1 MAQVTLGDVA
11 IESRETYK
19 GDKSGMPIVGL
30 EHLIPED
37 VVLSLWDRDKEN
49 TFTKMFRKGDML
61 FGRRRAYLKKA
72 AQAPFDGICSGDIT
86 VIRAKED
93 RLIPELLPFIIQ
105 NDVLFDFAVGKS
117 AGSLSP
123 RVKWE
128 NLKNYKFELPP
139 LPEQKKLAEAL
150 WAINDTLQAYQ
161 KLLIET
167 DELVKSQFIEMFG
180 ELGKDDK
187 GWGITTLGEC
197 CELNPKR
204 PRDIDDE
211 LLVSFVPMPAVSED
225 GKIDCS
231 DIKPYKEVR
240 KGFTYFA
247 ENDVLFA
254 KITPCMENGKGAV
267 AKGLEGGIGSGST
280 EFHVLRPIAGK
291 SNPYWLYI
299 LTMFESFRVGARK
312 VMTGTGGQLRVP
324 IGYLNDY
331 PITLPP
337 IDLQDRFEE
346 FVHQSDKS
354 KFALQNAISAARETK
369 RSIIAD
375 ALGIKGKE

>member
-167 DELVKSQFIEMFG
+167 DELVKSQFIELFSVERGWPLVKLESLCDSIVRGPFG
-180 ELGKDDK
+180 SALKVSFFVEK
-187 GWGITTLGEC
+187 GTDTVKVYEQKNAIQRSADLGESYVTQEKYQ
-197 CELNPKR
+197 ELKR
-204 PRDIDDE
+204 FSCGPGDFIMSCSGTIGCLYQIPEGAKPGIINQALCKFHLNGKMLPEVFLAYMRNSVDQLETKGSAIKNIG
-211 LLVSFVPMPAVSED
+211 AVSY
-225 GKIDCS
+225 
-231 DIKPYKEVR
+231 IK
-240 KGFTYFA
+240 
-247 ENDVLFA
+247 N
-254 KITPCMENGKGAV
+254 ME
-267 AKGLEGGIGSGST
+267 
-280 EFHVLRPIAGK
+280 IA
-291 SNPYWLYI
+291 
-299 LTMFESFRVGARK
+299 
-312 VMTGTGGQLRVP
+312 
-324 IGYLNDY
+324 
-331 PITLPP
+331 LPP
-337 IDLQDRFEE
+337 IDVQQQFAE
-346 FVHQSDKS
+346 FINQSDKS